1 MVSKFIPN
9 HSFTVSQRF
18 FAEKLLEL
26 VHRKTLDSY
35 RVRLHNPKSILSEL
49 AKVLS
54 DFKRNKIK
62 SFEITVAPVILE
74 AIKIINQE
82 RGLCFDVIS
91 KPFLIKALSEAMN
104 TKKIEILLHSL
115 NLFINNN
122 QNYAEKLIDLIYSEI
137 TAIDTREPLI
147 NAQDFSGLNTLCD
160 YFISEL
166 LQMGFAKNYL
176 HQLFWKLFKEN
187 GEPTFDIGFSFIHS
201 LTKREEES
209 YDVIFRFTTVSANPK
224 LPQLD
229 FIDKFLLNNV
239 EKNTIK
245 DYSADSSKYFLKD
258 SPNRYY
264 LKITCSGLD
273 YISVIGKAKTQLNT
287 ILDYSHIGFPE
298 LSIHISNEILVVG
311 TLSPEKSK
319 IHRLEYRLDGNFKN
333 SKTVYDSFTERLQS
347 IKQNPLI
354 ANETKNKLYSAFR
367 NLRLGWDASEMEQKF
382 LHYWIGM
389 EYLFANADIGENTV
403 KRMKDYFVKCDVV
416 YYTRRNF
423 YNFHQDIQ
431 RLGLS
436 NSLSNYDEEGNYI
449 SHKHTFEHI
458 EREYLRSKPL
468 LAFRANRYGEKISK
482 ENNLKDGIISHKE
495 NLEHHLARIYRIR
508 NEIIHEAAIH
518 MEIATV
524 TSNVRYYLVFIL
536 NLFLDYFSQNPID
549 IDGSGQIT
557 IDDCLLYYEIQYKL
571 LEMNSFKFT
580 YCMNV
585 KGFTEVFI

>member
-91 KPFLIKALSEAMN
+91 KPFLIKALNEAIS

-115 NLFINNN
+115 NLLINSN

-137 TAIDTREPLI
+137 TEIDTRELPI

-166 LQMGFAKNYL
+166 LQIGFAKNYL

-187 GEPTFDIGFSFIHS
+187 GEPTFDIGFRFINN

-239 EKNTIK
+239 EKNKIK
-245 DYSADSSKYFLKD
+245 EYSADSGKYFLKD

-298 LSIHISNEILVVG
+298 LSIHISNEILVIG

-333 SKTVYDSFTERLQS
+333 SKTVYDSFTKRLQS
-347 IKQNPLI
+347 INQNPFI

-367 NLRLGWDASEMEQKF
+367 NLRLGWEASEMEQKF

-431 RLGLS
+431 RLDLS
-436 NSLSNYDEEGNYI
+436 NSLPNYDDEGRYI
-449 SHKHTFEHI
+449 SDKHTFDYI
-458 EREYLRSKPL
+458 EREHLRSKPL

-482 ENNLKDGIISHKE
+482 ERNLKESIVSHKE
-495 NLEHHLARIYRIR
+495 NLEYHLARIYRIR

-518 MEIATV
+518 MEISTV

-571 LEMNSFKFT
+571 LELNSFKFT
-580 YCMNV
+580 NCMNV
-585 KGFTEVFI
+585 KGFTEVFM